1 MNFKNKLKT
10 RLYYGII
17 CIVLGTIMII
27 GVTATKSENEYISVF
42 GFALAM
48 VGVARIIQYLKI
60 TKNED
65 SIKKQEINETD
76 ERNLSIIQKA
86 KSTTFS
92 IYLLVSCSV
101 VIVTALIDM
110 SDVAKW
116 IGYSQFVLVIIYWI
130 CYWIYQKKS

>member
-17 CIVLGTIMII
+17 CIALGAIMII
-27 GVTATKSENEYISVF
+27 GVTATKSENEYISAF

-92 IYLLVSCSV
+92 IYLLISCSV

-110 SDVAKW
+110 PDVAKW

>member
-17 CIVLGTIMII
+17 CIVLGVIMII
-27 GVTATKSENEYISVF
+27 GVTATKSENEYVSAF

-60 TKNED
+60 TKDED
-65 SIKKQEINETD
+65 SIKKQKINETD

-86 KSTTFS
+86 KSATFS
-92 IYLLVSCSV
+92 IYLLISCTV
-101 VIVTALIDM
+101 VIITVLMDM
-110 SDVAKW
+110 PDVAKW

-130 CYWIYQKKS
+130 CYFIYQKKS

>member
-1 MNFKNKLKT
+1 MEFKKKLKQ
-10 RLYYGII
+10 RLYIGVI
-17 CIVLGTIMII
+17 CLVLGVMMIV
-27 GVTATKSENEYISVF
+27 GVFASKTNNEFISAF
-42 GFALAM
+42 GFAVAM

-65 SIKKQEINETD
+65 SIKKQKINETD

-86 KSTTFS
+86 KSATFS
-92 IYLLVSCSV
+92 IYLLISCSV
-101 VIVTALIDM
+101 VIITSLIDM
-110 SDVAKW
+110 PDVAKW